1 MVHVIPSKQTIV
13 SPSQSRPVNLRT
25 DLAPLADLIEL
36 VFADTMD
43 SGGRAAL
50 REMRTLSRMGP
61 GVSLLAQMSEMTHGI
76 SLGYV
81 WEEDGKIVGNVSVYP
96 ANWPKPLGDTFIIA
110 NVGVHPDYRGRG
122 IARHLMMRSMQMIRE
137 NSNARAILQVDHDN
151 HARHLYQSLGF
162 YAERTF
168 TTWRRT
174 SYGQIPTPPAEPAF
188 IRSRRRSEWD
198 YEFKLADEIR
208 PQDRGGLGWLRP
220 LHPQFFKRPFL
231 QKIGDYINLRG
242 LERLM
247 IVNPKQTDEIY
258 GSAWIETAFGMNT
271 RITLLI
277 NPPYRGIYDDILLN
291 HIVNRYGRGIVTCE
305 HPADDVITSGV
316 LERYRFYNQ
325 RTVIHM
331 RWDNN
336 P

>member
-1 MVHVIPSKQTIV
+1 MVHVIPSKQTLV

-50 REMRTLSRMGP
+50 REMRALSRMGA
-61 GVSLLAQMSEMTHGI
+61 GVGLFAQMSEMTHGI

-96 ANWPKPLGDTFIIA
+96 ANWPRQLGETYIIA

-122 IARHLMMRSMQMIRE
+122 IARHLMMRSLQMIRE
-137 NSNARAILQVDHDN
+137 NGNARAILQVDHDN
-151 HARHLYQSLGF
+151 HARYLYQSLGF
-162 YAERTF
+162 QEERTF

-174 SYGQIPTPPAEPAF
+174 SYAKIPAPPLEPAF
-188 IRSRRRSEWD
+188 IRSRRRSEWQV
-198 YEFKLADEIR
+198 EFKLAHEIR
-208 PQDRGGLGWLRP
+208 PHEQGGLGWLRP
-220 LHPQFFKRPFL
+220 LHQQFFKRSWV
-231 QKIGDYINLRG
+231 QRANDMINLRG
-242 LERLM
+242 FEYLM
-247 IVNPKQTDEIY
+247 IVNPHQTNEIY
-258 GSAWIETAFGMNT
+258 GSAWIETAFGTST
-271 RITLLI
+271 RLTLLM

-291 HIVNRYGRGIVTCE
+291 HIVKRYGRGIVTCE

-331 RWDNN
+331 RLDN